1 MFRSPFKICLTF
13 LMFPLQYNLLK
24 NTMKS
29 WTFQMYRPKHQPHM
43 KWLQMMLK
51 FQQSEKV
58 SLSLNLYSLILE
70 NFLKQLW
77 RNHCLPDWEKGST
90 EIGISHHV
98 KLDANFNEPSPGNL
112 HLNMYCIFFN
122 GFLQLC
128 TCVFSAQIFA
138 YWIVQMCISTMFF
151 MYYGVANTDHLQQSH
166 NHTRII
172 QNKSLYIYFIPTTK
186 PHPSFLSMHCTGL
199 LSWP

>member
-1 MFRSPFKICLTF
+1 
-13 LMFPLQYNLLK
+13 MFPLQYNLLK

-51 FQQSEKV
+51 FPQSEKV
-58 SLSLNLYSLILE
+58 SLSLSLNLYSLILE
-70 NFLKQLW
+70 IFLKQLW
-77 RNHCLPDWEKGST
+77 RNHCLPDWEKRST
-90 EIGISHHV
+90 EIGIGHHV

-128 TCVFSAQIFA
+128 TCVFSAQIFL
-138 YWIVQMCISTMFF
+138 YWIVQICISTMFF

-172 QNKSLYIYFIPTTK
+172 QNKSLSIYFIPTTK
-186 PHPSFLSMHCTGL
+186 PHPSCLSMHCTEL
-199 LSWP
+199 LS